1 MTDSN
6 TDKAIKGA
14 HSQTL
19 IVAIRAVLSL
29 LYFSI
34 MSRLLSPADF
44 GYFALITAV
53 TTILNSLSEA
63 GLGSAVIQKKDAGK
77 DFRSTAFTLSMI
89 TGAFFTLILFVFAE
103 QFSHLVCGTD
113 ILTLAFRMM
122 SSIIFLQSINNITWA
137 SYMKKLDFFKF
148 GILQISAEVLGYI
161 IGIILAYQGYG
172 FYAIVWVNI
181 SYQFFLTIIL
191 TILRKYDFKI
201 IIIKGYI
208 KEILRY
214 GGWLTGAVIL
224 RNFTDEIDKIIIG
237 RLLPITDLGAI
248 NRPSGF
254 VNRISSSVNGIFD
267 TVLFPILSSIQDSP
281 DHISRAYIKVM
292 SLISTFSLL
301 IASFLTLGSK
311 LIIDIFF
318 GPQWE
323 SLQLILVIF
332 SLSLVVTGFG
342 RIADSFFRSLG
353 IVRNY
358 FFARLI
364 NWIISI
370 ILISIGCYFSIL
382 GATIGMALA
391 TLLSCIIKYL
401 MQVKYI
407 GVSSKEL
414 IISLLDN
421 IKYPSAL
428 LIVCSVIMVA
438 LPYGNYVGI
447 AVYSTL
453 LIASLFLTPKLFG
466 EVFQNVIIDRYIN
479 KFKKKIFR

>member
-1 MTDSN
+1 MADTN

-19 IVAIRAVLSL
+19 VVAIRAVLSL

-53 TTILNSLSEA
+53 TNILNSLSEA
-63 GLGSAVIQKKDAGK
+63 GLGSAVIQKKEAGR
-77 DFRSTAFTLSMI
+77 DFRSTAFTLSLI
-89 TGAFFTLILFVFAE
+89 TGSFFTLILFIFAE
-103 QFSHLVCGTD
+103 QFSNMVCGTD
-113 ILTLAFRMM
+113 TLTLAFRMM
-122 SSIIFLQSINNITWA
+122 SAIIFLQSVNNITWA

-161 IGIILAYQGYG
+161 IGIILAYHGYG
-172 FYAIVWVNI
+172 FYAIVWVSI
-181 SYQFFLTIIL
+181 SYQISLTIIL
-191 TILRKYDFKI
+191 AILRKYDFKI
-201 IIIKGYI
+201 IIVKGYI
-208 KEILRY
+208 RGIMRY

-254 VNRISSSVNGIFD
+254 VSRISSSVNGIFD

-281 DHISRAYIKVM
+281 DQISRAYIKVM

-301 IASFLTLGSK
+301 MASFLTLGSK

-323 SLQLILVIF
+323 KLQLILVIF
-332 SLSLVVTGFG
+332 SLSLVVTGFS

-364 NWIISI
+364 NWVISI
-370 ILISIGCYFSIL
+370 TLVSIGCYFDIL
-382 GATIGMALA
+382 GAAIGMALA
-391 TLLSCIIKYL
+391 SLLSCIIKYL

-407 GVSSKEL
+407 EVSFKEL
-414 IISLLDN
+414 MMSLLDN
-421 IKYPSAL
+421 IKYPAIL
-428 LIVCSVIMVA
+428 LIVSSVIMVTF
-438 LPYGNYVGI
+438 PYGDYVGI
-447 AVYSTL
+447 AVYSL
-453 LIASLFLTPKLFG
+453 LLLASLFLSPKLFG
-466 EVFQNVIIDRYIN
+466 KVFQEVVIDRYVS
-479 KFKKKIFR
+479 KFKKKLSR